1 LEIFTRPI
9 SLSYNVLAAAE
20 GMDRVRRAARSLET
34 VAHADGPAKTAA
46 LVPGHGRRHIFA
58 RKKRGADVGNTKRGK
73 GTKILLM
80 VDGRGTPISAMTT
93 TARHAEVHCIETLV
107 EIQVAGKRPKRLLYD
122 KAADADWLR
131 DSLANRGIE
140 LICPHRKNR
149 RKPSRQDGRSL
160 RRYRHRWIIER
171 TISWLQNSRR
181 LLVRHEYYSH
191 LFDGFVTL
199 ACLMLTLKWF

>member
-1 LEIFTRPI
+1 
-9 SLSYNVLAAAE
+9 
-20 GMDRVRRAARSLET
+20 
-34 VAHADGPAKTAA
+34 
-46 LVPGHGRRHIFA
+46 
-58 RKKRGADVGNTKRGK
+58 
-73 GTKILLM
+73 M
-80 VDGRGTPISAMTT
+80 VDGRGTPISCLTT